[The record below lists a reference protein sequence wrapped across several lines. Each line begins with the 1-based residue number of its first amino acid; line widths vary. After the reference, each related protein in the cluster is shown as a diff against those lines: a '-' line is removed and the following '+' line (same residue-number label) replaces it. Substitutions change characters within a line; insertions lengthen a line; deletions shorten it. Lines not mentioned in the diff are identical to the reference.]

1 MADAIPFSSQH
12 FSPNK
17 NGRSTV
23 LSHSPQQP
31 RFQASSYAS
40 QSPSMERC
48 DGSLHVPQDGSSRPQ
63 GIEELME
70 KLSSDH

>member
-1 MADAIPFSSQH
+1 MADAIPFSSRH

-23 LSHSPQQP
+23 PAFAAFKP

-48 DGSLHVPQDGSSRPQ
+48 DGSLHVPQDGSSATSGDRRVDGETQ
-63 GIEELME
+63 Q
-70 KLSSDH
+70 